1 MSPKKRVPL
10 KDIEVISD
18 PKTIK
23 LMMEPT
29 RAAIIKLLASTEMTV
44 KQLATELGKN
54 PGTILHH
61 IEKLRKVG
69 ILVEVRTQQTPT
81 GIVQRYYRA
90 RAREFRLGIKEMMQT
105 DNGVAKF
112 AEDKLNSIVRAL
124 VVWGIDI
131 PEPAQAEA
139 MDLLRKIIERENDLI
154 SEIPIQKQVAHDSLS
169 KQDRIDALR
178 IMRRYVLDQDP
189 MYVELRRDW
198 HSFLSRYNEGAK
210 Q

>member
-1 MSPKKRVPL
+1 MSPKKRVML

-18 PKTIK
+18 PKVIK

-29 RAAIIKLLASTEMTV
+29 RAAIIKLVASKEMTV

-54 PGTILHH
+54 AGTILHH
-61 IEKLRKVG
+61 IEKLKKVG
-69 ILVEVRTQQTPT
+69 IIVEVRTQQTPT
-81 GIVQRYYRA
+81 GIVQRFYRA
-90 RAREFRLGIKEMMQT
+90 RAREFRLGIKEMMRT

-112 AEDKLNSIVRAL
+112 AEDRLNSIVRAL
-124 VVWGIDI
+124 DVWGIDV
-131 PEPAQAEA
+131 PESAQAEGV
-139 MDLLRKIIERENDLI
+139 DLLRRIIERENDLI
-154 SEIPIQKQVAHDSLS
+154 SEIAIRNQVAHDNLS
-169 KQDRIDALR
+169 KQDRTDALR

-198 HSFLSRYNEGAK
+198 HRFLSRYNEGAK

>member
-1 MSPKKRVPL
+1 L
-10 KDIEVISD
+10 H
-18 PKTIK
+18 
-23 LMMEPT
+23 L
-29 RAAIIKLLASTEMTV
+29 
-44 KQLATELGKN
+44 Q
-54 PGTILHH
+54 TILHH

-112 AEDKLNSIVRAL
+112 AEDRLNSIIRAL
-124 VVWGIDI
+124 AVWGIDI

-139 MDLLRKIIERENDLI
+139 MGLLRKIIERENDII
-154 SEIPIQKQVAHDSLS
+154 SEIPIQNQVAHDSLS

-198 HSFLSRYNEGAK
+198 HRFLSRYNEGAK

>member
-18 PKTIK
+18 PKIIK

-112 AEDKLNSIVRAL
+112 AEDRLNSIIRAL
-124 VVWGIDI
+124 AVWGIDI

-139 MDLLRKIIERENDLI
+139 MGLLRKIIERENDII
-154 SEIPIQKQVAHDSLS
+154 SEIPIQNQVAHDSLS

-198 HSFLSRYNEGAK
+198 HRFLSRYNEGAK